1 MKKPILASLALAAA
15 VSLGA
20 CNSPQQSQNT
30 ATGALVGAGTG
41 AVIGGLATGR
51 ASGALTGAGIGA
63 VAGGLLGAASTPPG
77 PGYYPPRRR
86 CAEFYYDYYGNRVCR
101 AYY

>member
-1 MKKPILASLALAAA
+1 MKKLILASLALAAA

-51 ASGALTGAGIGA
+51 AGGALAGAGIGA

-77 PGYYPPRRR
+77 PGYGPRGG
-86 CAEFYYDYYGNRVCR
+86 CAEFYYDYYGNRRCR

>member
-1 MKKPILASLALAAA
+1 MKKLVFISLALATA
-15 VSLGA
+15 VSLGG

-51 ASGALTGAGIGA
+51 AGGALAGAGIGA
-63 VAGGLLGAASTPPG
+63 VAGGLLGAASTPG
-77 PGYYPPRRR
+77 PGYGPRRG
-86 CAEFYYDYYGNRVCR
+86 CAEFYYDYYGNQRCR